1 MRNMLDKRLVKQTAG
16 EFLLEAD
23 RAAAR
28 MMADERPRP
37 VDWEDSKRAKK
48 EKAEAEA
55 AAAAAAEGLFAF
67 LRMENY
73 PGIRTQIFGSLIEIP
88 MNLLGKPMNFSTN
101 FPGRPVS

>member
-1 MRNMLDKRLVKQTAG
+1 MDMSKSFLHYYQVQRRAG
-16 EFLLEAD
+16 SAGPAGVHAPGVHVRQHRSEWY
-23 RAAAR
+23 R
-28 MMADERPRP
+28 
-37 VDWEDSKRAKK
+37 
-48 EKAEAEA
+48 
-55 AAAAAAEGLFAF
+55 LFAF

>member
-1 MRNMLDKRLVKQTAG
+1 MEVM
-16 EFLLEAD
+16 LLES
-23 RAAAR
+23 
-28 MMADERPRP
+28 E
-37 VDWEDSKRAKK
+37 SKYGDGY
-48 EKAEAEA
+48 
-55 AAAAAAEGLFAF
+55 GLFAF

>member
-1 MRNMLDKRLVKQTAG
+1 MGPEGFKPAEVAPSG
-16 EFLLEAD
+16 
-23 RAAAR
+23 
-28 MMADERPRP
+28 
-37 VDWEDSKRAKK
+37 VDWVKGLELVGLGGINSHFR
-48 EKAEAEA
+48 
-55 AAAAAAEGLFAF
+55 LFAF

>member
-1 MRNMLDKRLVKQTAG
+1 MLEVNASAERNVNVVEDTIRRFLEKRLKISK
-16 EFLLEAD
+16 EFEENGKVPPPKLVVL
-23 RAAAR
+23 
-28 MMADERPRP
+28 DE
-37 VDWEDSKRAKK
+37 VD
-48 EKAEAEA
+48 
-55 AAAAAAEGLFAF
+55 LFAF